1 MVNFA
6 NILKMVT
13 FSNRMSLFLVTAK
26 QLTFCCFLLEQGSKI
41 WPHWFHAKR
50 RHNVSSQIG
59 RLPTPPRT
67 IKCRLSGGQMT
78 LDARTSRRSVFFLY
92 ENLTSMFFPGFLLQY
107 QFCRDGSSSP
117 GRRQNIVKPC
127 LPETFAKLADLFMS
141 SSNASLLKPRLSSS
155 MIWTITCSL
164 SSSRLFCRWWHA
176 PSPPPSHLWLFPAL
190 GFVHS
195 FSTLASST
203 LLPALIWKLALT

>member
-1 MVNFA
+1 MHIILTRWCGWRTIKILSCLTLLTRFEKVLILFRYVSHFGKSCPHWFGLQKLAHKCFFSSVVWAPLEHIGAQSMCCKRFMFDVQETQLSKMVNFA

-50 RHNVSSQIG
+50 RHNVSSQIA

-78 LDARTSRRSVFFLY
+78 LDARTSRRSVVVY
-92 ENLTSMFFPGFLLQY
+92 MK
-107 QFCRDGSSSP
+107 
-117 GRRQNIVKPC
+117 I
-127 LPETFAKLADLFMS
+127 
-141 SSNASLLKPRLSSS
+141 
-155 MIWTITCSL
+155 
-164 SSSRLFCRWWHA
+164 
-176 PSPPPSHLWLFPAL
+176 
-190 GFVHS
+190 
-195 FSTLASST
+195 
-203 LLPALIWKLALT
+203 